1 MPFQL
6 GIPEIILVLVIA
18 LVFLGPKR
26 LPEAGHA
33 IGRGMREFRAGVSG
47 FDDRPDPVADEPAAL
62 PAYTPPPA
70 YIPPLET
77 TDALYTPPAGPASG
91 DASDDVRQ
99 TESQ

>member
-6 GIPEIILVLVIA
+6 GLPEIILVLVIA

-47 FDDRPDPVADEPAAL
+47 FDDRPDPVPDELPAP
-62 PAYTPPPA
+62 PAYTPPPT
-70 YIPPLET
+70 YIPPLEPQET
-77 TDALYTPPAGPASG
+77 LYTPPADPAA
-91 DASDDVRQ
+91 DAASDLRQ
-99 TESQ
+99 SESQ